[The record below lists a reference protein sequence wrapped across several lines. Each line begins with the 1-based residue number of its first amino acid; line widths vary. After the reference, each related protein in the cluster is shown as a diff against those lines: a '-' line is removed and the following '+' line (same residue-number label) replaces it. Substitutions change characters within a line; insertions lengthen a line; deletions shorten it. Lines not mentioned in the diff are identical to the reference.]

1 MKVLTPSKQQIISC
15 LTDAGCSDELCESC
29 AECFEK
35 KELRQMLSMMK
46 RERKSLREKLT
57 KVQFELDTLDFLIRR
72 IEQKNY

>member
-1 MKVLTPSKQQIISC
+1 MKVLTSSKQQIISC
-15 LTDAGCSDELCESC
+15 LTDAGCSDELCESF

-57 KVQFELDTLDFLIRR
+57 KVQFELDTLDFLIRK